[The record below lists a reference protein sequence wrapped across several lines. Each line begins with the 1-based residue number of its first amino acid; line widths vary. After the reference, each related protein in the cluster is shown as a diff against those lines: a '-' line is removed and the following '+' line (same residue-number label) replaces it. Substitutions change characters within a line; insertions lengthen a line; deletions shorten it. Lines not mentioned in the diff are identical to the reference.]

1 MADLRHQDQNELE
14 NKATQLRSLLSIC
27 FGVGHQAFDGIGD
40 ANREGIMW
48 LAYSLAEDIERIV
61 EGGNHD

>member
-1 MADLRHQDQNELE
+1 MAKNRPDYSLELQ

-27 FGVGHQAFDGIGD
+27 FGLGRQAFDEIGD
-40 ANREGIMW
+40 ENRDGIMW

-61 EGGNHD
+61 EGGRHV